1 MADIAKIN
9 GQNNADVVEINTRTD
24 VHYWNGHNWILDSV
38 SLSQNSISIQA
49 GSSDSVT
56 VTSSDTWSANKTL
69 DPDNIVS
76 SYTLSG
82 NTGESLTVTMN
93 IKDEGIYSD
102 ATIEVTVGTA
112 TDTLTVSVI
121 V

>member
-1 MADIAKIN
+1 MGDIAKIN
-9 GQNNADVVEINTRTD
+9 GQNNADVAEINTRTD
-24 VHYWNGHNWILDSV
+24 VAYWNGHNWILDSV

-49 GSSDSVT
+49 GTSDSVT
-56 VTSSDTWSANKTL
+56 VTSSDTWSANKTS
-69 DPDNIVS
+69 DPDSIIS

-82 NTGESLTVTMN
+82 NDGDSLTVTMN
-93 IKDEGIYSD
+93 IKDEGTYSD

-112 TDTLTVSVI
+112 STTLTVSII